1 MMYLSFVSCKWQKY
15 GEKFLKFCFLFFYV
29 RSKDYIKVQQFIFVK
44 NINMALKLEMAKFE
58 KKNSSF
64 LRVKYEKMMKIS
76 CTKFYF

>member
-44 NINMALKLEMAKFE
+44 NMEI
-58 KKNSSF
+58 
-64 LRVKYEKMMKIS
+64 
-76 CTKFYF
+76 